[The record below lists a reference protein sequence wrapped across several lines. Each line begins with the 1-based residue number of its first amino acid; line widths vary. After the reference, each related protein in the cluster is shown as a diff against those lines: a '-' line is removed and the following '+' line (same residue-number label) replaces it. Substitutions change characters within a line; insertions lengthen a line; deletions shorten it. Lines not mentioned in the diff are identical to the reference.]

1 MTNEWCNMSNT
12 EIRIKM
18 QAMEMEYESIKNR
31 INKLID
37 KLDEL
42 DIDYNKGKKEI
53 NVTNSSTI

>member
-1 MTNEWCNMSNT
+1 MINEWCNMSNT

-31 INKLID
+31 INKLLD

-53 NVTNSSTI
+53 EKRSKTI

>member
-1 MTNEWCNMSNT
+1 MINEWCNMSNT

-53 NVTNSSTI
+53 EKRSKTI

>member
-42 DIDYNKGKKEI
+42 DIDYNKGKKEREKR
-53 NVTNSSTI
+53 SKTI